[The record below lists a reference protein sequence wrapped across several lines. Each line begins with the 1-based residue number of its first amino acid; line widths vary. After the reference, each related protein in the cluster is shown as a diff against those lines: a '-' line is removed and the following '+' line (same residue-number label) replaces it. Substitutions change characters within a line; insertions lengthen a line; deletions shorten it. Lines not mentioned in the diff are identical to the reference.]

1 MKLNGLIVTPVL
13 PQVDGQGNRARVY
26 DICSQLAKFSDLHLL
41 YYLYE
46 TVGEAEFTFNKFSD
60 LKNLFNL
67 ILPVVPT
74 VKIQPPPNNKNIH
87 ELDEWWDPI
96 MGGTLKYLS
105 DNFKYDYVLVN
116 YLWLS
121 KALEFF
127 PSSVVKVI
135 DAHDKFADRKSI
147 YTSLGVEPEFFYTD
161 LKSESKGLSRSDI
174 VIGIQE
180 EDSKYFKKITNAD
193 ILTIPHLA
201 ETNLV
206 NPDKKGNHNLIK
218 IGLLGVDNKINRVS
232 FQKFIN
238 LLEIKNQASIFKVL
252 IAGSVGKNISS
263 IKNVEILGYVDSLQ
277 DFFAEIDIFVNPV
290 EFSSGQKIKLADA
303 INYEIPFLSTKNGS
317 EGLPIT
323 SEYHCFNDIEELVN
337 SIFKKN
343 IDYKHIEKLKLETTL
358 LKQRLINNRNNR
370 LDSLERMIL
379 EKRKITV
386 LHYEPLQDS
395 YLNSKYIIERMEGIK
410 SHANG
415 SGLFLTVLDD
425 SFRNQEIIS
434 IDHMSVSEFCNLK
447 KITSVDTLIEFGNSN
462 KKLQAM
468 SRKTLVDGISHVS
481 KSGFLNLQK
490 DKDIAYWKKAGINNF
505 LEFPVDIKFKY
516 DKKIIPKY
524 KKIYILASNYSDFLP
539 KVIKNV
545 LCKGHST
552 EIIYPHQFAKYESIQ
567 RYESFLDVCLGIVFF
582 DSTDHRYS
590 TVKAIAT
597 KRGVPLFAMDAFL
610 NAQQTYISSS
620 ALLLTVLKIPNLFKK
635 HNLDSGRVNS
645 TNQFWHESPE
655 LWKYLRA

>member
-1 MKLNGLIVTPVL
+1 
-13 PQVDGQGNRARVY
+13 
-26 DICSQLAKFSDLHLL
+26 
-41 YYLYE
+41 
-46 TVGEAEFTFNKFSD
+46 
-60 LKNLFNL
+60 
-67 ILPVVPT
+67 
-74 VKIQPPPNNKNIH
+74 
-87 ELDEWWDPI
+87 
-96 MGGTLKYLS
+96 
-105 DNFKYDYVLVN
+105 
-116 YLWLS
+116 
-121 KALEFF
+121 
-127 PSSVVKVI
+127 
-135 DAHDKFADRKSI
+135 
-147 YTSLGVEPEFFYTD
+147 
-161 LKSESKGLSRSDI
+161 
-174 VIGIQE
+174 
-180 EDSKYFKKITNAD
+180 
-193 ILTIPHLA
+193 
-201 ETNLV
+201 
-206 NPDKKGNHNLIK
+206 
-218 IGLLGVDNKINRVS
+218 
-232 FQKFIN
+232 
-238 LLEIKNQASIFKVL
+238 
-252 IAGSVGKNISS
+252 
-263 IKNVEILGYVDSLQ
+263 
-277 DFFAEIDIFVNPV
+277 
-290 EFSSGQKIKLADA
+290 
-303 INYEIPFLSTKNGS
+303 
-317 EGLPIT
+317 
-323 SEYHCFNDIEELVN
+323 
-337 SIFKKN
+337 
-343 IDYKHIEKLKLETTL
+343 
-358 LKQRLINNRNNR
+358 
-370 LDSLERMIL
+370 
-379 EKRKITV
+379 
-386 LHYEPLQDS
+386 
-395 YLNSKYIIERMEGIK
+395 
-410 SHANG
+410 
-415 SGLFLTVLDD
+415 
-425 SFRNQEIIS
+425 
-434 IDHMSVSEFCNLK
+434 MSVSEFCNLK